1 MTNKKAG
8 YAILVNEWKGS
19 RLSMALGFYEL
30 FTGLGMIAGPL
41 LGSAL
46 FTAGGYP
53 LPFYFVAAL
62 LGGAAILNGILL
74 ESSEPPTADYE
85 IFHSPMPDESINGDE
100 PDRSSEFHSSTRS
113 QYSSNT
119 YSDQGK
125 VTSQHALFTIG
136 VICKVYGHWLK
147 VNGLFANNVF
157 VLELYICES

>member
-1 MTNKKAG
+1 MI
-8 YAILVNEWKGS
+8 ILCHFIFV
-19 RLSMALGFYEL
+19 AV
-30 FTGLGMIAGPL
+30 L
-41 LGSAL
+41 LGSA
-46 FTAGGYP
+46 T
-53 LPFYFVAAL
+53 
-62 LGGAAILNGILL
+62 ILNGILL